1 MEKDKNSEGKHL
13 FRELIAPL
21 HYLCIND
28 FLYFDFYKNGK
39 VFSLS
44 SNQNHP
50 SQEYFSDHFDQY
62 ISLERAT
69 LRQGPFIESIKPD
82 FNECGTIPINSE
94 KIKSFIIYEPANEHF
109 YGYIFKL
116 NNYDEDYNIFN
127 NLRPYLYRFIIHFKG
142 GIDKIVKQFDSSF
155 WMKVNIE
162 NKVKVEERKLDMNI
176 QGFLQAVFTPKL
188 PITDRAGKITI
199 LSPQQSTLVKGLA
212 KGMSY
217 QEIELNYG
225 IKKKAGELYL
235 ANIKSKTGWNNRIE
249 IINAFIEQNPWIKNE
264 LMD

>member
-1 MEKDKNSEGKHL
+1 MEKDKNIARDHI

-21 HYLCIND
+21 GYLGIHD

-39 VFSLS
+39 IFSLA
-44 SNQNHP
+44 SNQNRP
-50 SQEYFSDHFDQY
+50 PQEYFCAHFKQY
-62 ISLERAT
+62 TSLEKDI
-69 LRQGPFIESIKPD
+69 LRQGPFIESIKSD
-82 FNECGTIPINSE
+82 FGEYGTIKKKSE
-94 KIKSFIIYEPANEHF
+94 KNKDFIIYEPANEHF

-116 NNYDEDYNIFN
+116 NNYDEDFN
-127 NLRPYLYRFIIHFKG
+127 VFHNLRPYLYRFIIHLKG
-142 GIDKIVKQFDSSF
+142 GIERIVKQLGSSS
-155 WMKVNIE
+155 WMEISIE
-162 NKVKVEERKLDMNI
+162 NQAKVEERKLDINI
-176 QGFLQAVFTPKL
+176 QSFLQAVFTPKL

-199 LSPQQSTLVKGLA
+199 LSPKQSTLVKGLA
-212 KGMSY
+212 RGMSY

-249 IINAFIEQNPWIKNE
+249 IINAFIGQNPWIKNE